1 MRSIRYRSIVNRE
14 DGGSTSTPAL
24 TSEDSNF
31 DIPSSKNTFEMST
44 EFPAIWPAIRPGDF
58 CS

>member
-1 MRSIRYRSIVNRE
+1 MAGLSAANWVGFPVI
-14 DGGSTSTPAL
+14 GTAWL

-31 DIPSSKNTFEMST
+31 DIPSSKNAFEMST